1 MTHHLPHKRRECREC
16 GRPLHDGERLLCVG
30 CSVERPPDKRLI
42 SGDELREAYRS
53 ERSERGE

>member
-30 CSVERPPDKRLI
+30 CSVDKPTPPDEDESSWIDAEKR
-42 SGDELREAYRS
+42 R
-53 ERSERGE
+53 